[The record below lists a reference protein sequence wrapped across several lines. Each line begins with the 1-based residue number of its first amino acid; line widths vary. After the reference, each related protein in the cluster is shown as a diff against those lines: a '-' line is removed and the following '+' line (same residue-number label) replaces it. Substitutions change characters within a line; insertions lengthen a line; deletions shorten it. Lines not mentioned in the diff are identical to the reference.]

1 MKQPSVEVAALREE
15 YTRAGLTEADLT
27 DEPLTLFDQWFQEA
41 VKAELVEPNAMTLA
55 TVDDAGQPWTRTVL
69 LKAFDQRGFVFYT
82 NYTSDKARQIDARPQ
97 VSVLFPWLPLQRQV
111 QITGRA
117 EKVPTRES
125 LKYFLSRPRGSQL
138 GAWVSAQSSVISSR
152 QVLETKLAELKRK
165 FGEGKVPLPDF
176 WGGYRIVADTVEFW
190 QGRPNRLHDRFRYTC
205 GADGWSVNRLSP

>member
-1 MKQPSVEVAALREE
+1 
-15 YTRAGLTEADLT
+15 
-27 DEPLTLFDQWFQEA
+27 
-41 VKAELVEPNAMTLA
+41 MTLA

-190 QGRPNRLHDRFRYTC
+190 QGRPNRLHDRFRYRRLS
-205 GADGWSVNRLSP
+205 GGWTVNRLSP